1 MPNWGDVLNQISN
14 QQNQFLIQAQQFQ
27 NMAVQSI
34 DIVRRQ
40 YLTNLH
46 QKTGRN
52 IIAYYSGWLS
62 KPSNILNLDIV
73 DEDKNGFMMA
83 IHNLDK
89 NLPLDLIIHTPGGSI
104 AATESIINYVRKM
117 FPNDIRAI
125 IPQIAMSAG
134 TMMACSCNTILLAK
148 HSNLGP
154 IDPQFGPY
162 PAHGVI
168 QEFRRAYKEIKA
180 DVSKAHV
187 WGPILAQYPPTFLS
201 KCENAIKWA
210 ESFVQQN
217 LVTHMLKDKGDAAAL
232 AKKIVKKLSDYRDNK
247 SHSKHI
253 HFEDCLKMGLKVS
266 LLEEDQELQDLVL
279 TVHHCYMHALMN
291 TAAIKIIEN
300 QNGAAFVKQNHQVA
314 AQPRP

>member
-1 MPNWGDVLNQISN
+1 MPNWGDVLNQIGQ
-14 QQNQFLIQAQQFQ
+14 QQNQFLQQSQQFQ
-27 NMAVQSI
+27 NLAAQSI
-34 DIVRRQ
+34 DMVRRQ
-40 YLTNLH
+40 YLANLH
-46 QKTGRN
+46 AQTGRN

-83 IHNLDK
+83 IHNLNKD
-89 NLPLDLIIHTPGGSI
+89 LPLDLIIHTPGGSI

-134 TMMACSCNTILLAK
+134 TMMACSCNSILLAK

-168 QEFRRAYKEIKA
+168 QEFRRAFKEIKA
-180 DVSKAHV
+180 DPAKAHV
-187 WGPILAQYPPTFLS
+187 WAPIISQYPPTFLS

-217 LVTHMLKDKGDAAAL
+217 LVAHMFKGKGDAESR

-253 HFEDCLKMGLKVS
+253 HYEDCKKMGLEVS
-266 LLEEDQELQDLVL
+266 LLEENQVLQDLVL

-291 TAAIKIIEN
+291 TPAIKIIEN
-300 QNGAAFVKQNHQVA
+300 QNGAAFVKQNIQPQP
-314 AQPRP
+314 QPRP